1 MRFSKKDESISS
13 YAKKIVGLSQRYLG
27 DIILTKGQSK
37 AILRNDCP
45 YCEKYT
51 ACSGMIKEYP
61 EKGQIFMPCLIRS
74 TDTDMVWLSIRA
86 DDRKSVKIGD
96 KFGNLTVVQ
105 PIKPDK
111 YGKLRWLCKCV
122 CGKHMVVRGD
132 NLLSDNTTSCGCS
145 KGGDRKSKNYQ
156 SRRTQTIIVKEER
169 MVAEKV
175 ESKFIL
181 SSHPA
186 TSFESRVGKSVDV
199 SVIIELDK
207 ERYPITVSGK
217 CGECGGRV
225 RFDDHEYKICE
236 KCLVES
242 SPVPDLKCIPEDA
255 KIIDINESY
264 SHINPL
270 DTFGQPPDD
279 TLRKRILLDE
289 IEMSDHIDNMR
300 GEFNSVPFRDA
311 SEWEFISKYGFAP
324 GSDVEGIPDRSDKAD
339 WWENRKYPAF
349 EVITSDYT
357 GKEYTLYEG
366 QQIAY
371 VENFLEKCLARLKRS
386 Q

>member
-1 MRFSKKDESISS
+1 MRFSKKDESIST

-27 DIILTKGQSK
+27 DITLTKGQSR

-51 ACSGMIKEYP
+51 ACSGMIKEYL
-61 EKGQIFMPCLIRS
+61 EKGQIRMPCLIRS

-96 KFGNLTVVQ
+96 RFGKLTVSHPAKPDRHGHLRWVCKCDCGKNTIVMGGNLLAS
-105 PIKPDK
+105 K
-111 YGKLRWLCKCV
+111 
-122 CGKHMVVRGD
+122 
-132 NLLSDNTTSCGCS
+132 TTSCGCS
-145 KGGDRKSKNYQ
+145 MGGDRKGVNYQ
-156 SRRTQTIIVKEER
+156 SIRTPTIIVKEER

-207 ERYPITVSGK
+207 ERHPITVSGK
-217 CGECGGRV
+217 CDECGGRV

-242 SPVPDLKCIPEDA
+242 SPSPDLKCIPKDA

-289 IEMSDHIDNMR
+289 IEMSDRIDNMR
-300 GEFNSVPFRDA
+300 GEFNSVPFRDT

-324 GSDVEGIPDRSDKAD
+324 GSDVEGIHNQGDKAD
-339 WWENRKYPAF
+339 WWENRRCPAF
-349 EVITSDYT
+349 EVITYNYN
-357 GKEYTLYEG
+357 GKEYTLYDG